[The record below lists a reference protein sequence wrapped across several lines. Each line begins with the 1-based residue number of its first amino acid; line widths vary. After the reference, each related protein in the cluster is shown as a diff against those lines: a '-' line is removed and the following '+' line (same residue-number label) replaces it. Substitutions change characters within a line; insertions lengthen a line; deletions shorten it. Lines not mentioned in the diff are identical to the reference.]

1 MKKIRTILIILSI
14 FVSANIYSQLSCGTP
29 TNEVIQ
35 NFPSGDTGF
44 SINSTPICVNVQFHI
59 VRATD
64 GTGGATTTNTDQ
76 IINLLNNHLNPNNVF
91 VNKVGID
98 YINNSTYYDM
108 NSNNNST
115 VSFNG
120 LTVVNTNQN
129 AINFYIINTNTTWI
143 GRAQGIPSKSLVM
156 TKAYITSGVSVHEFG
171 HCLNLVHTFRASPNE
186 PIGCAELING
196 SNCLTCGDVIC
207 DTPADYYTVNSSGDR
222 VPTSGYS
229 PDITNDMSYYSP
241 STLNHFTPLQ
251 GTRMRD
257 ALNGSS
263 VLQPVVGNLCKS
275 IVGSSVLCLSPN
287 QSYTLSNSA
296 GTNPIWSVSANILI
310 VSQNGQSVTIRPL
323 SNSVNGSATITATF
337 SNGQILTKTIWV
349 GKPSFQFLY
358 SYFQPQPVKSTLC
371 IESDIPNF
379 SLDQQGVT
387 TVNFYNFGST
397 TPKVKYSKYCI
408 RTTLPC
414 VTVTAT
420 NACGTTTIDY
430 LEACTFR
437 MANPKNTYKI
447 YPNPSKEIVNIVLQ
461 NPD

>member
-76 IINLLNNHLNPNNVF
+76 IINLLNNHLNPHNVF

-171 HCLNLVHTFRASPNE
+171 HCLNLVHTFHPVLFHQKQLYLQSFFQAYEAASFAYARLYM
-186 PIGCAELING
+186 C
-196 SNCLTCGDVIC
+196 
-207 DTPADYYTVNSSGDR
+207 
-222 VPTSGYS
+222 
-229 PDITNDMSYYSP
+229 
-241 STLNHFTPLQ
+241 
-251 GTRMRD
+251 
-257 ALNGSS
+257 
-263 VLQPVVGNLCKS
+263 
-275 IVGSSVLCLSPN
+275 
-287 QSYTLSNSA
+287 
-296 GTNPIWSVSANILI
+296 
-310 VSQNGQSVTIRPL
+310 
-323 SNSVNGSATITATF
+323 
-337 SNGQILTKTIWV
+337 
-349 GKPSFQFLY
+349 LY
-358 SYFQPQPVKSTLC
+358 SYSLLIFLLVPVK
-371 IESDIPNF
+371 
-379 SLDQQGVT
+379 
-387 TVNFYNFGST
+387 
-397 TPKVKYSKYCI
+397 
-408 RTTLPC
+408 R
-414 VTVTAT
+414 
-420 NACGTTTIDY
+420 Y
-430 LEACTFR
+430 LR
-437 MANPKNTYKI
+437 
-447 YPNPSKEIVNIVLQ
+447 
-461 NPD
+461 